1 MSSVERQRCMTR
13 LPLILL
19 LALTC
24 GIGFPQE
31 IDKGCERE
39 VFLGNETITPA
50 ADCVVEF
57 LDLAFDPDGNL
68 WVADGF
74 RVLRFPQST
83 LPLTEPSVAD
93 IVIGKPG
100 FTVLEN
106 PRDDGTCE
114 EGSDA
119 ICWLNDPRRVRF
131 DGLGRLWVGAE
142 SILRFSPPFST
153 GMAADFTLAL
163 PSLGFEGGLL
173 FDQDGN
179 LWITDYRPCTRIL
192 RLPAPVSADTAPDLV
207 LGQPD
212 QETCLPPE
220 PGPNRFFNFGGRD
233 WITFDNDGNLLVTD
247 NGSNRVL
254 VFRPPFS
261 DFMDA
266 SAALGQNDL
275 NSFEPLPFDQGGLA
289 FLASLEVDFLG
300 KLWLT
305 HNLFFVSAYAPPFE
319 TGQQRLYWFDFNS
332 AVDGPLLPSAFT
344 RGYQRFR
351 FLPDGS
357 FQFFVGTWT
366 ARLEMGN
373 LSPGGV
379 VNGASFLAG
388 GISPGQI
395 ASAFGIQL
403 GFRGGLTGTVE
414 KGRLLNGLGKTM
426 LTVNGIPA
434 PIFFANFEQIN
445 FQVPFEIDLSQPAR
459 VEVSIDGFR
468 GPPEFVSV
476 VPVSPGIFTLPDGT
490 AAVVNHEGIVGPL
503 EPGQFG
509 VVFVTGLG
517 LVEDDLETGALTP
530 SDRLFRVTTPVEV
543 FINGVPCNVLFAGLT
558 PDFVGLYQV
567 NFEIPS
573 DLPDADSYEIV
584 ILQGGTQS
592 NTAPVAVD

>member
-1 MSSVERQRCMTR
+1 MTR

-31 IDKGCERE
+31 VDIKVCERE

-50 ADCVVEF
+50 ADCVADFV
-57 LDLAFDPDGNL
+57 DLTFDPDGNL
-68 WVADGF
+68 WVADAF
-74 RVLRFPQST
+74 RVLRFPRST
-83 LPLTEPSVAD
+83 LLLTAASVAD

-114 EGSDA
+114 EGSDS
-119 ICWLNDPRRVRF
+119 ICWLNGPRRVRF
-131 DGLGRLWVGAE
+131 DGLGRLWVGAAQG
-142 SILRFSPPFST
+142 ILRFSPPFST

-163 PSLGFEGGLL
+163 PSQGFEGGLL

-179 LWITDYRPCTRIL
+179 LWIAGFRPCPRIL
-192 RLPAPVSADTAPDLV
+192 RLPAPVSADTTSDLV

-212 QETCLPPE
+212 LETCLDPQ

-233 WITFDNDGNLLVTD
+233 WIAFDNDGNLLVTD
-247 NGSNRVL
+247 NGSNRIL

-275 NSFEPLPFDQGGLA
+275 ISFDPLPFDQGGLA
-289 FLASLEVDFLG
+289 FLAFWEIDPVG
-300 KLWLT
+300 HLWVS
-305 HNLFFVSAYAPPFE
+305 HNFFFVSVYAPPFH
-319 TGQQRLYWFDFNS
+319 TGQQRLYWVDALNRFPDQPQFPFS
-332 AVDGPLLPSAFT
+332 TVVGDGPLHFSA
-344 RGYQRFR
+344 
-351 FLPDGS
+351 DGS
-357 FQFFVGTWT
+357 LWLTGGSAESVTLG
-366 ARLEMGN
+366 RLEVPLIN
-373 LSPGGV
+373 LEGVANAASFVPGGV
-379 VNGASFLAG
+379 
-388 GISPGQI
+388 SPGQI

-414 KGRLLNGLGKTM
+414 KGRLLSALGKTM

-476 VPVSPGIFTLPDGT
+476 VPVSPGIFILPDGN
-490 AAVVNHEGIVGPL
+490 AAVVNHEGVVGPL
-503 EPGQFG
+503 ERGQFG

-517 LVEDDLETGALTP
+517 LVEDGLETGVLTP
-530 SDRLFRVTTPVEV
+530 IDKLFRVTTPVEV
-543 FINGVPCNVLFAGLT
+543 FIDGVACNVLFAGLT

-573 DLPDADSYEIV
+573 ELPDADIYEIV